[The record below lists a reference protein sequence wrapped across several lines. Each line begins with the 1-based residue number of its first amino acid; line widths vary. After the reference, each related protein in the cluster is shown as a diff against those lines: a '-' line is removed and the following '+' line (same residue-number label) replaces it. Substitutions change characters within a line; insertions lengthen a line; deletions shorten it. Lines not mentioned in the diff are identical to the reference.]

1 MDEQVREK
9 ESMKHVC
16 AGLLAHVDAGKTTLS
31 EAMLYVSGRLR
42 KLGRV
47 DHRDAFLDTDV
58 QERERGITIFS
69 KQAIL
74 PLPSMEMTLL
84 DTPGHVDFSSEMERT
99 LQVLDYA
106 ILVISGTDGVQSH
119 TRTLW
124 KLLEKYE
131 ISVFLFVN
139 KMDLAGTD
147 REKFIEELQSR
158 LSPSCI
164 EMENLTEQRWEE
176 IAMCDED
183 TLSSYLETGSISIEE
198 IRRLIRKRK
207 LFPCYFGSALKLQ
220 GVEALL
226 QGFENYTQ
234 MPSYPQSFGA
244 KVYKIA
250 RDPQGAR
257 LTYMKITGGS
267 LRVKTVITEEE
278 KADQIRL
285 YSGSKFQLAEE
296 ATAGMVCAVTGLT
309 KTRPGQGLGIEPDS
323 EGPMMESFL
332 TYQVELPPE
341 VDPFQ
346 ALQKLRQLEE
356 EDPQLHVVW
365 NEQLRE
371 IHMQL
376 MGEVQ
381 LEVLQRL
388 ILDRFGWKVRFG
400 TGNIVYRETIRGAV
414 EGVGHYEP
422 LRHYAEV
429 HLLLEAGEPGSGL
442 QLDTACNE
450 DVLAGSWQRLV
461 LSHLEEKTFLGVL
474 TGSPITDM
482 KITLLTGRAHIK
494 HTEGGDF
501 REATYRA
508 VRNGL
513 MKAESILLEPWYE
526 FRLEVPAAQI
536 GRALSDLQKRSAQ
549 FEDPEREEDRAIIT
563 GSAPVASLHDYAL
576 EVTAYTKGLGQ
587 LSCSLKGYAPCHNPE
602 EVIQSIGYDAERD
615 LQNTADSVFCAHGA
629 GFIVKWDQVEEYMH
643 LSSGWKAQ
651 KKESAG
657 IWPTRRAESS
667 KQAQDTM
674 ALDKE
679 LREIF
684 ERTYGPIQTRAI
696 QPRKDPSIVR
706 KAEGSRK
713 RELRPLPEVKE
724 YLLVDGYNILYAW
737 DELKKLAQENLDAAR
752 QRLMDMLCNY
762 QGYKKC
768 VCILVFDAYKVPG
781 GTENVVRY
789 HNIHVVYTKEAET
802 ADTYI
807 ERTAYELGKEHRV
820 RVATSDAAEQ
830 MIVLG
835 HGALRLS
842 ADEFRE
848 EVLGVQEQ
856 IRQVLREKNR
866 KEKNPALGQALKKFS
881 NS

>member
-1 MDEQVREK
+1 MTKQENIRNFCIIAHIDHGKSTLADRIIEK
-9 ESMKHVC
+9 T
-16 AGLLAHVDAGKTTLS
+16 GLLTAREMQNQV
-31 EAMLYVSGRLR
+31 
-42 KLGRV
+42 
-47 DHRDAFLDTDV
+47 LDNMDL
-58 QERERGITIFS
+58 ERERGITIFS

-131 ISVFLFVN
+131 IPVFLFVN

-147 REKFIEELQSR
+147 REKLIEELQSR

-164 EMENLTEQRWEE
+164 EMENLTEERWEE

-198 IRRLIRKRK
+198 IRRLIRERK

-296 ATAGMVCAVTGLT
+296 VTAGMVCAVTGLT
-309 KTRPGQGLGIEPDS
+309 KTKPGQGLGIEPDS

-442 QLDTACNE
+442 QLDTACSE

-513 MKAESILLEPWYE
+513 MRAESILLEPWYE

-563 GSAPVASLHDYAL
+563 GSAPVASFHDYAL

-587 LSCSLKGYAPCHNPE
+587 LNCGLKGYAPCHNPE
-602 EVIQSIGYDAERD
+602 EVIQRIGYDAERD

-696 QPRKDPSIVR
+696 QPRKDPCVVR
-706 KAEGSRK
+706 KEGGSRK

-807 ERTAYELGKEHRV
+807 ERTAYELGRENRV

-835 HGALRLS
+835 HGALLS

>member
-1 MDEQVREK
+1 MGEQGREK

-47 DHRDAFLDTDV
+47 DHRDAFLDTDA

-99 LQVLDYA
+99 LQILDYA

-124 KLLEKYE
+124 KLLEEYG
-131 ISVFLFVN
+131 IPVFLFVN

-147 REKFIEELQSR
+147 REKLIEELQNR
-158 LSPSCI
+158 LSPSCV
-164 EMENLTEQRWEE
+164 EMENLTEKSWEE

-183 TLSSYLETGSISIEE
+183 TLSSYLETGSISEGE
-198 IRRLIRKRK
+198 IRRLIWERK

-226 QGFENYTQ
+226 QGFEKYMQ
-234 MPSYPQSFGA
+234 MPSYAQSFGA
-244 KVYKIA
+244 KVYKVA

-278 KADQIRL
+278 KVDQIRM
-285 YSGSKFQLAEE
+285 YSGSKFQIVEE
-296 ATAGMVCAVTGLT
+296 AAAGTVCAVTGLI
-309 KTRPGQGLGIEPDS
+309 KTRPGQGLGVEPDS
-323 EGPMMESFL
+323 EGPVMESIL
-332 TYQVELPPE
+332 TYQVELPSE

-371 IHMQL
+371 VHMQL

-388 ILDRFGWKVRFG
+388 IFDRFGWKVRFG

-429 HLLLEAGEPGSGL
+429 HLLLEAGESGSGL
-442 QLDTACNE
+442 QLDTACSE
-450 DVLAGSWQRLV
+450 DVLAGSWQHLI

-513 MKAESILLEPWYE
+513 MKAESILLEPVV
-526 FRLEVPAAQI
+526 RVPP
-536 GRALSDLQKRSAQ
+536 RSAGGADWQ
-549 FEDPEREEDRAIIT
+549 ST
-563 GSAPVASLHDYAL
+563 VGSA
-576 EVTAYTKGLGQ
+576 
-587 LSCSLKGYAPCHNPE
+587 
-602 EVIQSIGYDAERD
+602 
-615 LQNTADSVFCAHGA
+615 
-629 GFIVKWDQVEEYMH
+629 
-643 LSSGWKAQ
+643 
-651 KKESAG
+651 KE
-657 IWPTRRAESS
+657 I
-667 KQAQDTM
+667 
-674 ALDKE
+674 
-679 LREIF
+679 
-684 ERTYGPIQTRAI
+684 RT
-696 QPRKDPSIVR
+696 V
-706 KAEGSRK
+706 
-713 RELRPLPEVKE
+713 
-724 YLLVDGYNILYAW
+724 
-737 DELKKLAQENLDAAR
+737 
-752 QRLMDMLCNY
+752 
-762 QGYKKC
+762 
-768 VCILVFDAYKVPG
+768 
-781 GTENVVRY
+781 
-789 HNIHVVYTKEAET
+789 
-802 ADTYI
+802 
-807 ERTAYELGKEHRV
+807 
-820 RVATSDAAEQ
+820 
-830 MIVLG
+830 
-835 HGALRLS
+835 
-842 ADEFRE
+842 
-848 EVLGVQEQ
+848 
-856 IRQVLREKNR
+856 
-866 KEKNPALGQALKKFS
+866 
-881 NS
+881 

>member
-1 MDEQVREK
+1 MGEQGREK

-47 DHRDAFLDTDV
+47 DHRDAFLDTDA

-99 LQVLDYA
+99 LQILDYA

-124 KLLEKYE
+124 KLLEEYG
-131 ISVFLFVN
+131 IPVFLFVN

-147 REKFIEELQSR
+147 REKLIEELQNR
-158 LSPSCI
+158 LSPSCV
-164 EMENLTEQRWEE
+164 EMENLTEKSWEE

-183 TLSSYLETGSISIEE
+183 TLSSYLETGSISEGE
-198 IRRLIRKRK
+198 IRRLIWERK

-226 QGFENYTQ
+226 QGFEKYMQ
-234 MPSYPQSFGA
+234 MPSYAQSFGA
-244 KVYKIA
+244 KVYKVA

-278 KADQIRL
+278 KVDQIRM
-285 YSGSKFQLAEE
+285 YSGSKFQIVEE
-296 ATAGMVCAVTGLT
+296 AAAGTVCAVTGLI
-309 KTRPGQGLGIEPDS
+309 KTRPGQGLGVEPDS
-323 EGPMMESFL
+323 EGPVMESIL
-332 TYQVELPPE
+332 TYQVELPSE

-371 IHMQL
+371 VHMQL

-388 ILDRFGWKVRFG
+388 IFDRFGWKVRFG

-429 HLLLEAGEPGSGL
+429 HLLLEAGESGSGL
-442 QLDTACNE
+442 QLDTACSE
-450 DVLAGSWQRLV
+450 DVLAGSWQHLI

-563 GSAPVASLHDYAL
+563 GSAPVASFHDYAL

-587 LSCSLKGYAPCHNPE
+587 LSCGLKGYAPCHNPE
-602 EVIQSIGYDAERD
+602 EVIQRIGYDAERD

-629 GFIVKWDQVEEYMH
+629 GFVVKWDQVEEYMH
-643 LSSGWKAQ
+643 LPSGWKAQ

-657 IWPTRRAESS
+657 TRSTRRVESPH
-667 KQAQDTM
+667 QVQDTM

-706 KAEGSRK
+706 KAEGSRM
-713 RELRPLPEVKE
+713 REIRPLSEVKE

-737 DELKKLAQENLDAAR
+737 DELKKLAQENMDAAR

-781 GTENVVRY
+781 GTENVVQY

-807 ERTAYELGKEHRV
+807 ERTAYELGKEHQV